1 MKGDSVVSN
10 LDDVVISNESMD
22 RKIKFLE
29 AEKMKREAYIKD
41 LQESLSINKESMS
54 ALASALNQESIA
66 KLNQ

>member
-1 MKGDSVVSN
+1 MSN